1 MVASPAEKRWREA
14 NTTHIGEKSM
24 YTYKEYHSGHKHWA
38 VYTPNG
44 ELLCVCMY
52 KKGAKKLVELLNTII
67 LPTKGEDRC
76 Q

>member
-1 MVASPAEKRWREA
+1 
-14 NTTHIGEKSM
+14 M

-67 LPTKGEDRC
+67 LPTKGEDK
-76 Q
+76 